1 MDLKGLRD
9 FMFGGGALKKAAV
22 AGTTS
27 AQPSQAANPS
37 SGSAIDIGAMAEAQA
52 QRDLAQHHTDQADH
66 HEAMAEAF
74 QGRIKTQ
81 TQAP

>member
-9 FMFGGGALKKAAV
+9 FMFGGGALKKAAM

-52 QRDLAQHHTDQADH
+52 QRDLAQHHTDQAEH
-66 HEAMAEAF
+66 HQAMAKDFEY
-74 QGRIKTQ
+74 QGPTKTW
-81 TQAP
+81 